1 MSASDLKWEKA
12 NILGHLSLAEGNPQQ
27 ILNDL
32 RDDGQI
38 TSGPL
43 LRTRNPLGYFVAASR
58 KALLPWLY
66 HVHHP
71 QGEFRDNEQLQALE
85 RQIYS
90 LINVQV
96 KTGGFVYPERGIW
109 CGTHPLHNQ
118 QKLLP
123 HVLKV
128 KNNIS
133 VIKEILDFIHLCTNT
148 IIPRKPKYLPDK
160 YCKDLSKSIFLA
172 LLNVEVFHLPCLT
185 GKRPF
190 LSLLTTRQW
199 SRGSSDISGNL
210 LFYAL
215 SSRHVVVFSHRV
227 MRSLLPSSNLILISS
242 HMLYSNSE
250 SVVFFFIPLV
260 YNNS

>member
-1 MSASDLKWEKA
+1 MSASDFKWEKT
-12 NILGHLSLAEGNPQQ
+12 NILGHLSLAEGSPQQ

-66 HVHHP
+66 CVHHP

-96 KTGGFVYPERGIW
+96 KTGRFVYPERGIW

-118 QKLLP
+118 QKFLP
-123 HVLKV
+123 RVLKV

-148 IIPRKPKYLPDK
+148 IIPRKPKYLPDE
-160 YCKDLSKSIFLA
+160 YCKDLSKSIFFSPAECQSVSSSLCDWQETFPFPA
-172 LLNVEVFHLPCLT
+172 DHKAMFEGVFRH
-185 GKRPF
+185 KWKPF
-190 LSLLTTRQW
+190 LCIEL
-199 SRGSSDISGNL
+199 
-210 LFYAL
+210 
-215 SSRHVVVFSHRV
+215 
-227 MRSLLPSSNLILISS
+227 
-242 HMLYSNSE
+242 
-250 SVVFFFIPLV
+250 
-260 YNNS
+260 